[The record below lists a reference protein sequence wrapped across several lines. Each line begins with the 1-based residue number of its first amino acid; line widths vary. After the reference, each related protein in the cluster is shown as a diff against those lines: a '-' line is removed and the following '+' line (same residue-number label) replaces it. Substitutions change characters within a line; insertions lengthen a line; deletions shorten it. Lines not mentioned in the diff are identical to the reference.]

1 MKFSDLTL
9 HQDVLKG
16 IEAAGFS
23 DCMPVQER
31 VLPVALQGK
40 DVMVQSKT
48 GSGKTAVFL
57 VSILEKYAK
66 AMELRN
72 GGENVGTP
80 EAAGQPVDTAAAGQQ
95 TVDPAPAEPADSA
108 DSADSADPIGA
119 SDSVSS
125 PVAETVVDA
134 AVSAAEPGR
143 PAKGGKPSQKSL
155 PVALI
160 VSPTRE
166 LAVQIEEDAMLL
178 ASGIPGFRV
187 GCFYGGVGYGKQ
199 DKLIEEG
206 CDLYVG
212 TPGRLLDYQKMHKLD
227 YRMFD
232 TFVIDEAD
240 RLFDMG
246 FYPDVQKMFSY
257 MRPCKERQ
265 TMLFS
270 ATLGTR
276 VRNLAWS
283 YMNEPD
289 EIEVQPEEITVK
301 QIEQELYHVS
311 KDDKFHLFLQLMN
324 REQPENALIFTNTK
338 AKAVELCKRL
348 TLNGFKTEYLMGDM
362 PQSKRLKTIERM
374 KDGEIKYLVATDVA
388 ARGLQ
393 IDGLQLVVNYDIP
406 EDFESYVHRIGR
418 TARAGQSGKAITLAC
433 EEYIYGLEP
442 IETYIQMKI
451 PVIWPAEGELPV
463 VQDKSE
469 GMRFRDLVS
478 EEEYA
483 GHGGDHGFASRGGRR
498 PSGGQR
504 SGSRSGQGG
513 RGGSR
518 STGRDS
524 GNGPSRTRRPKP
536 APDMDGAAKTGQRPE
551 TGDRR
556 PSRRVKGAKSYA
568 EIQKMDLEERMAY
581 YKKQYGQDLSD
592 GASVGQTGTQDRK
605 NAGKSSA
612 KSGTRTGTKP
622 GDAKAGYSK
631 DGAAKRPGAKP
642 QRTDG
647 RKPGAADEG
656 RSRNRKD
663 GQVAA
668 QAGPKASQAKAP
680 QMKPVQEN
688 PAASA
693 KKPGFF
699 ARLFGLGKKKQG
711 Q

>member
-9 HQDVLKG
+9 HQEVLKG
-16 IEAAGFS
+16 IEHAGFS
-23 DCMPVQER
+23 ECMPVQER

-40 DVMVQSKT
+40 DVMIQSKT

-57 VSILEKYAK
+57 VTILEKYVKAVEQRKTEEAVAK
-66 AMELRN
+66 Q
-72 GGENVGTP
+72 V
-80 EAAGQPVDTAAAGQQ
+80 
-95 TVDPAPAEPADSA
+95 PADAAEVS
-108 DSADSADPIGA
+108 DP
-119 SDSVSS
+119 V
-125 PVAETVVDA
+125 ETSTDADA
-134 AVSAAEPGR
+134 ANAASTDAPKSKR
-143 PAKGGKPSQKSL
+143 TASSQKASQKSL

-166 LAVQIEEDAMLL
+166 LAVQIEEDAVLL

-199 DKLIEEG
+199 DKMIEEG

-212 TPGRLLDYQKMHKLD
+212 TPGRLLDYHKMHKID

-246 FYPDVQKMFSY
+246 FYPDVQKMFSN

-283 YMNEPD
+283 YMNEPE
-289 EIEVQPEEITVK
+289 EIEVQPEEITVHA
-301 QIEQELYHVS
+301 IDQELYHIT
-311 KDDKFHLFLQLMN
+311 KADKFRLFLQLMN

-338 AKAVELCKRL
+338 AKAVEICKRL
-348 TLNGFKTEYLMGDM
+348 NLNGFKTEYLMGDM
-362 PQSKRLKTIERM
+362 PQSKRLKTIDRM
-374 KDGEIKYLVATDVA
+374 KDGDIKFLVATDVA

-418 TARAGQSGKAITLAC
+418 TARAGKSGKAITLAC
-433 EEYIYGLEP
+433 EEFIYGLEP

-451 PVIWPAEGELPV
+451 PVIWPAEGELPEV
-463 VQDKSE
+463 EDKSA

-483 GHGGDHGFASRGGRR
+483 GHGGDRNHSGRGGRR

-504 SGSRSGQGG
+504 GGSRSGQGNRGVARTGADFASGSSRG
-513 RGGSR
+513 RG
-518 STGRDS
+518 
-524 GNGPSRTRRPKP
+524 PKP
-536 APDMDGAAKTGQRPE
+536 ASDRSENRSERSGAKTGPRPE
-551 TGDRR
+551 AGDRKPQR
-556 PSRRVKGAKSYA
+556 KPRGSKSYS

-581 YKKQYGQDLSD
+581 YKKQYGQDLAA
-592 GASVGQTGTQDRK
+592 GASGDKLSSSDRKPSGKAPAKNGQRSGGAKSGGANRPAGGKSQQTGTRK
-605 NAGKSSA
+605 
-612 KSGTRTGTKP
+612 P
-622 GDAKAGYSK
+622 
-631 DGAAKRPGAKP
+631 DGAAE
-642 QRTDG
+642 G
-647 RKPGAADEG
+647 RKQTQKPASNA
-656 RSRNRKD
+656 SN
-663 GQVAA
+663 AT
-668 QAGPKASQAKAP
+668 KASASHPKKTPTQKA
-680 QMKPVQEN
+680 
-688 PAASA
+688 PAASTVPE
-693 KKPGFF
+693 KKPGLF
-699 ARLFGLGKKKQG
+699 ARLFGLGKKK
-711 Q
+711 